1 MGNIS
6 GMDSN
11 EVKEKSPELVVADGS
26 EATAFDVDKHPT
38 LEISVKQT
46 VDDLDDLI
54 GITIGGHY
62 EILEKIGDGGM
73 SAVYKARHLLLDK
86 IVAIKFIH
94 PKLIHD
100 KQTVMRFQQEAKAA
114 SELSHENI
122 CGVREFEIHEANRA
136 FLVMDFVEGKSLTQ
150 LLREEGKLT
159 QERALGIARELG
171 RGLMHAH
178 AKGVVHR
185 DIKPGNIMLVRNAD
199 GDESVKIVDFG
210 IAKVLREDQAG
221 PNLTQTGEVFGTPNY
236 MSPEQCLGRKVD
248 SRTDIYSV
256 GCVLH
261 EMVFGE
267 PPFAGSSSIE
277 VIVNHVNQVPKL
289 NSSQPIEALIMK
301 CLEKSAED
309 RYAHISDLIADI
321 DSLSSKQNLIHAKP
335 TRSSARTSVGIAL
348 ILVFSVFTLILASMG
363 YKAYSENLQFQN
375 KWSVENQVS
384 TRLIQEERW
393 TEAEASLEKQ
403 LDLARQSKN
412 GQLVTQSITELARVE
427 KQLGKTEEASMHLA
441 ESTTRPIE
449 KLKMFFMGTAATFI
463 VLGVITLILFLF
475 LFGPN
480 GRVNKAMLTRPLYEV
495 LKPGKRR

>member
-1 MGNIS
+1 
-6 GMDSN
+6 MDSN
-11 EVKEKSPELVVADGS
+11 ELKEKSPELVVADGS
-26 EATAFDVDKHPT
+26 EATAFDVDKQPT

-122 CGVREFEIHEANRA
+122 CGVREFEIHKANRA

-301 CLEKSAED
+301 CLEKSAEN

-335 TRSSARTSVGIAL
+335 TRSSAYFCRNCAD
-348 ILVFSVFTLILASMG
+348 
-363 YKAYSENLQFQN
+363 
-375 KWSVENQVS
+375 
-384 TRLIQEERW
+384 TRLLGSYFNSRV
-393 TEAEASLEKQ
+393 
-403 LDLARQSKN
+403 N
-412 GQLVTQSITELARVE
+412 GLQSI
-427 KQLGKTEEASMHLA
+427 LGKLA
-441 ESTTRPIE
+441 VSE
-449 KLKMFFMGTAATFI
+449 
-463 VLGVITLILFLF
+463 
-475 LFGPN
+475 
-480 GRVNKAMLTRPLYEV
+480 
-495 LKPGKRR
+495 